1 MNADIEEV
9 REAVM
14 RCHALR
20 EQGVS
25 EAVLRGEFQSRLRL
39 MFPDAED
46 QRWINHYSEGA
57 EARTTIGVGGDT
69 QSSRFIDNLVG
80 STTIEYESD
89 VRDFTKRNTGYLQV
103 KEHVAG
109 LLRQG
114 APISHIRGVL
124 SDTVEWI
131 VYNAS
136 LHHGVTPETCT
147 PDDVELTELESFQ
160 PSAFD
165 DLEAERLALFLMRH
179 LARQRSHPLA
189 ARYLVVDLGLESPA
203 YRRTAMALVSLVQA
217 GRATDPATA
226 LATELWSRFVD
237 HLEGVDAPFR
247 VGPYVDEV
255 YLNLMARLLS
265 ANALNRLAV
274 ASDDEELASIVDGSY
289 FYDRYRI
296 DNLVE
301 HDYFGWLA
309 RPPHLSELLPIAADI
324 QRDLYAYDF
333 SIPIGEDLFGR
344 LMAQVA
350 RRGRR
355 KLLGQE
361 WTPRWLAKLLAD
373 RCLGDLP
380 EGQPPEIVDVCC
392 GSGAILAEVLR
403 AARTRYGYSDIDAF
417 HDVVTGFDIDPMAVA
432 LAKTTWI
439 TVLAGEINAASEPVT
454 IPVYHADSLY
464 SVTPVSVPSS
474 LADLDTVDID
484 LDGETVALPSP
495 LLRPDYRELFDRL
508 VDWAYDE
515 ACDTRAPVPTLPD
528 AAAVVD
534 LVVSATHANLTD
546 DLRNETA
553 EAFLDLAV
561 RMRNLA
567 VAGRNGIWAFI
578 LRNTYR
584 PGLLAGQ
591 FNGLVSNPPW
601 LAMSALADNPYRDV
615 LTRRA
620 SQYGVMPAGQSFLH
634 LELATMHLLHGID
647 RYLRPGAA
655 IACLVPGT
663 VLNGYHHERLR
674 QREYLHCE
682 RPVPFALSDV
692 WQVAPGTFKY
702 PGAALIGRRMDSP
715 SDADYPPS
723 AGAIAAPDGL
733 AYADFARREIG
744 SSRTAWTLESAGLPA
759 FHAGSGPVS
768 QQGADIMPRTAVC
781 LEILDE
787 SGTEY
792 RVDTPERGTEWG
804 FTVKQAKQL
813 TGSRFRG
820 YVAPRFIH
828 RLALSENLLPFVFG
842 PHQPPVAIP
851 ATRDAYGAWRI
862 YEPHEIRNMG
872 FTRTARRF
880 AAINNRLA
888 TAGAGHPLESR
899 IDVRRKLTNQR
910 FGSTGSLVIAGAG
923 GKFICAACVAIPDA
937 LDLIIDQ
944 TLYWQVVAD
953 DNHAWFTTGMLNSTA
968 LTEAVLPFNPRGD
981 FGPRHIHALPYRLMP
996 AYDPDDSDHT
1006 AVAAYARQLS
1016 AVAATES
1023 LEDAYLADPR
1033 NALAIRRRRL
1043 RTLLTN
1049 TDAFRDL
1056 DRLCSAL
1063 LGTGP
1068 PISS

>member
-1 MNADIEEV
+1 MTADIQEV
-9 REAVM
+9 RDAII
-14 RCHALR
+14 RCRTLR
-20 EQGVS
+20 EHDVS
-25 EAVLRGEFQSRLRL
+25 EAVLRGEFQSRLRR
-39 MFPDAED
+39 MFPDPED
-46 QRWINHYSEGA
+46 QSWINHYSEGA
-57 EARTTIGVGGDT
+57 EAHTAIGVGAGT
-69 QSSRFIDNLVG
+69 ESSRFIDNLVG
-80 STTIEYESD
+80 STTIEYKAD
-89 VRDFTKRNTGYLQV
+89 LRDSTKRNTGYLQV

-114 APISHIRGVL
+114 VPISHIRGVL

-131 VYNAS
+131 VYNAT
-136 LHHGVTPETCT
+136 LHHGTTPETCT
-147 PDDVELTELESFQ
+147 PGDVELTELETLH

-165 DLEAERLALFLMRH
+165 DPEAGRLALFLTRH
-179 LARQRSHPLA
+179 LARQRSRPLA
-189 ARYLVVDLGLESPA
+189 AHHLAMDLGLESPA
-203 YRRTAMALVSLVQA
+203 YHGTAAALVNLVEA
-217 GRATDPATA
+217 GRDTDPSIA

-265 ANALNRLAV
+265 ANALNHLAV
-274 ASDDEELASIVDGSY
+274 ASNDQELASIVDGSY
-289 FYDRYRI
+289 FRDRYGI

-309 RPPHLSELLPIAADI
+309 RTPHISGLLPIAGDI

-333 SIPIGEDLFGR
+333 GVPIGEDLFGR

-361 WTPRWLAKLLAD
+361 WTPGWLAKLLAV
-373 RCLGDLP
+373 RCLEDLP

-403 AARTRYGYSDIDAF
+403 AARARYAYSDIDAF
-417 HDVVTGFDIDPMAVA
+417 RDVATGFDIDPMAVA

-439 TVLAGEINAASEPVT
+439 TVLADEINAASEPVT

-464 SVTPVSVPSS
+464 AVTPVSVPSS
-474 LADLDTVDID
+474 LADLDTVDIE
-484 LDGETVALPSP
+484 LDGQTVTLPSP

-515 ACDTRAPVPTLPD
+515 ACDTDAPVPTLPD
-528 AAAVVD
+528 AVAVVD
-534 LVVSATHANLTD
+534 HAVSATHATVSD
-546 DLRNETA
+546 DLHSATA
-553 EAFLDLAV
+553 DAFLGLAV
-561 RMRNLA
+561 RMKTLA

-620 SQYGVMPAGQSFLH
+620 NQYGVMPAGQSFLH

-663 VLNGYHHERLR
+663 VLNGHHHERFR

-682 RPVPFALSDV
+682 RPVSLAVSDV

-702 PGAALIGRRMDSP
+702 PGAALIGRRVRSRT
-715 SDADYPPS
+715 DADHPAT
-723 AGAIAAPDGL
+723 AGALAAENGL
-733 AYADFARREIG
+733 ASADFALREIG

-759 FHAGSGPVS
+759 VATSSGPVS

-781 LEILDE
+781 IELLDL
-787 SGTEY
+787 SGAEY

-813 TGSRFRG
+813 AGSRFPG
-820 YVAPRFIH
+820 YVAPRFVH
-828 RLALSENLLPFVFG
+828 RLALSENLLPLALG
-842 PHQPPVAIP
+842 AHRPPVAIP
-851 ATRDAYGAWRI
+851 AARDASGAWQI

-872 FTRTARRF
+872 FTRSARRF
-880 AAINNRLA
+880 ATINARLA
-888 TAGAGHPLESR
+888 TAGAGHPLEQR

-910 FGSTGSLVIAGAG
+910 FGGTGSLVIAGAG
-923 GKFICAACVAIPDA
+923 GKFICAACIAVSEAE
-937 LDLIIDQ
+937 DLIIDQ
-944 TLYWQVVAD
+944 TLYWQVIAD
-953 DNHAWFTTGMLNSTA
+953 ENHAWFTTGMLNSTA
-968 LTEAVLPFNPRGD
+968 LTEAILPFNPRGD

-996 AYDPDDSDHT
+996 PYDPVDSNHT
-1006 AVAAYARQLS
+1006 AIAANARELS
-1016 AVAATES
+1016 TVAATTC
-1023 LEDAYLADPR
+1023 LEDAYLSDPR
-1033 NALAIRRRRL
+1033 NALAVRRRRL
-1043 RTLLTN
+1043 RTLLTQ
-1049 TDAFRDL
+1049 TVLFRDL
-1056 DRLCSAL
+1056 DRLCGSL
-1063 LGTGP
+1063 LGTAP
-1068 PISS
+1068 PIAS